1 MYETFY
7 NLKTKPFRLSPDP
20 RFLFNSRSHLRA
32 MAYLRYGLQMGEGF
46 IVVTGDIGA
55 GKTTLVRALI
65 ANLAK
70 ENVVAAQIVTT
81 QLESDDLLRM
91 VAGAFGLPSQ
101 DVSKAAVLRN
111 LESFM
116 LARSREGKRI
126 VLMVD
131 EAQNLPA
138 KSLEEL
144 RMLSNF
150 QTGDRAL
157 LQSFLLGQEELRDIM
172 QSEGMEQFRQ
182 RVIAAHHLGPLEPH
196 ETRQY
201 IKHRLCMAGWTD
213 NPHFTD
219 DAFVCIHERTGG
231 IPRQINLLC
240 DRVMLYGYLEELHQI
255 DGETVQL
262 VVEERSRELP
272 GDPQVHASP
281 EEQPNVAR
289 PGQLQLASTT
299 VGDTERRLLALERRL
314 DSMEANARR
323 EQERL
328 HKILMMALLSDN
340 SVDLSQAIDRIRK
353 VDKA

>member
-1 MYETFY
+1 MYESFY

-70 ENVVAAQIVTT
+70 ENIVAAQIVTT

-91 VAGAFGLPSQ
+91 VAGAFGLPCQ

-131 EAQNLPA
+131 EAQNLPP

-182 RVIAAHHLGPLEPH
+182 RVIAAHHLGPLEAH

-213 NPHFTD
+213 DPHFTD
-219 DAFVCIHERTGG
+219 DAFERIHEKTGG

-240 DRVMLYGYLEELHQI
+240 DRVMLYGYLEELHEI
-255 DGETVQL
+255 DAETVQI
-262 VVEERSRELP
+262 VVEERSREMP
-272 GDPQVHASP
+272 GDPREDA
-281 EEQPNVAR
+281 EQEMQHDVPR

-299 VGDTERRLLALERRL
+299 VSDTERRLLALERRL
-314 DSMEANARR
+314 ESIETNARR

-328 HKILMMALLSDN
+328 HKLLMMALLSDN

>member
-55 GKTTLVRALI
+55 GKTTLVRALM

-70 ENVVAAQIVTT
+70 ENMVAAQIVTT

-91 VAGAFGLPSQ
+91 VAGAFGLPCQ

-126 VLMVD
+126 VLLVD

-150 QTGDRAL
+150 QSGDRAL
-157 LQSFLLGQEELRDIM
+157 LQSFLLGQEELREIM

-182 RVIAAHHLGPLEPH
+182 RVIAAHHLGPLEAQ

-201 IKHRLCMAGWTD
+201 VKHRLCMAGWTD
-213 NPHFTD
+213 DPHFTD
-219 DAFVCIHERTGG
+219 DAFELIHDKTGG
-231 IPRQINLLC
+231 IPRKINLLC
-240 DRVMLYGYLEELHQI
+240 DRVLLYGYLEEVHEVS
-255 DGETVQL
+255 GETVQL
-262 VVEERSRELP
+262 VVDERSREMP
-272 GDPQVHASP
+272 AGPDRESTAEVHAAAP
-281 EEQPNVAR
+281 R
-289 PGQLQLASTT
+289 PGQLQLASNA
-299 VGDTERRLLALERRL
+299 VNDTERRLLALERRL
-314 DSMEANARR
+314 DGIEANARK

-328 HKILMMALLSDN
+328 HKLLMMTLLSDN
-340 SVDLSQAIDRIRK
+340 GMDLSQAIDRIRK